1 MPNTFERQAGWCMNK
16 SKNAELIGL
25 IGKQLVFADRLYG
38 AVNTAMSVDVP
49 RIGKTSNAAVMIAGL
64 VENYYTCLETAY
76 QKISQHFENHL
87 NPSRWHSELLDKM
100 TLQLEGIRIAAVSE
114 KAHRHLVEL
123 QRFRHFK
130 RYYFELEYDWLRIEY
145 IVNQLIEA
153 HPVATA
159 DLRIFVDFVRS
170 L

>member
-1 MPNTFERQAGWCMNK
+1 MEK
-16 SKNAELIGL
+16 SRNAELVGVL
-25 IGKQLVFADRLYG
+25 EKQLLFVDRLRV
-38 AVNTAMSVDVP
+38 AVDAAITQDVP
-49 RIGKTSNAAVMIAGL
+49 CIGKTSNAAVMIAGL
-64 VENYYTCLETAY
+64 IENYYTCLETAY

-100 TLQLEGIRIAAVSE
+100 TLHIEGVRIPAVSE

-130 RYYFELEYDWLRIEY
+130 RYYFELEHDWVRIEF
-145 IVNQLIEA
+145 IVKQLAEA

-159 DLRIFVDFVRS
+159 DLRTFVDFVRS